1 MAFLTGLISGLIG
14 PAGGAIAI
22 PIFIAYLNYPIT
34 HTIGT
39 NSLLS
44 IAISLAG
51 VIAYIVLGWGI
62 QGLPEFSFGYV
73 NLLQFVFL
81 TVTSLLV
88 SGYAANLASKISVN
102 KLKILQRVTTMNDF
116 LQQDIRYLKGVGEK
130 RAVQLNRLGVFTV
143 SDLLYLLPR
152 RYIDYSDPYQ
162 LAYAPF
168 DEACAVKAT
177 VLQSNGGVKIKG
189 GRVLFKVLCADETA
203 RLELTFFNSEYTVK
217 QLEIGEEYIFYGKAT
232 FSNRMQMHSPIFEE
246 SEKQVLTGRIFPP
259 SHLTVVVIVLFG
271 HVHSFSAYTLPRGQ
285 LFPETLKTFLS
296 SSSTVILQPIGHT
309 IQVSSLFIITPP
321 V

>member
-1 MAFLTGLISGLIG
+1 MAGLLGIGGGIIITPIQYYLLTSMGVNDKIALTVTFATGLAVIGVTMVNSTRKHKANGFIVEQHLKSMILLSFLGAILGAILAQYIDVGILKLVFGVVCILSTLVLVIIKAPDDLDNIRTNPWVFNSLAFFTGLISGLIG

-102 KLKILQRVTTMNDF
+102 KLKILQVIVISYIG
-116 LQQDIRYLKGVGEK
+116 LQMI
-130 RAVQLNRLGVFTV
+130 GVF
-143 SDLLYLLPR
+143 D
-152 RYIDYSDPYQ
+152 I
-162 LAYAPF
+162 
-168 DEACAVKAT
+168 
-177 VLQSNGGVKIKG
+177 
-189 GRVLFKVLCADETA
+189 
-203 RLELTFFNSEYTVK
+203 
-217 QLEIGEEYIFYGKAT
+217 IF
-232 FSNRMQMHSPIFEE
+232 
-246 SEKQVLTGRIFPP
+246 
-259 SHLTVVVIVLFG
+259 
-271 HVHSFSAYTLPRGQ
+271 
-285 LFPETLKTFLS
+285 
-296 SSSTVILQPIGHT
+296 
-309 IQVSSLFIITPP
+309 
-321 V
+321 